1 MLEITWM
8 LNKFQE
14 KKARKQNCTFI
25 SWQNMIHRKKKVVR
39 MERNQQYYILWMMKL
54 QCIFTFLYFSSFL
67 KDFYFSQKEKK
78 NSYLRH
84 TERLMKRKSE
94 SVYNNRMQICYKIK
108 GTGGTIICKF
118 LTDKEEKGGMI
129 HYPL

>member
-1 MLEITWM
+1 
-8 LNKFQE
+8 
-14 KKARKQNCTFI
+14 
-25 SWQNMIHRKKKVVR
+25 
-39 MERNQQYYILWMMKL
+39 
-54 QCIFTFLYFSSFL
+54 
-67 KDFYFSQKEKK
+67 
-78 NSYLRH
+78 
-84 TERLMKRKSE
+84 MKRKSE